1 MASVIIEITPKSS
14 WRTIEMAL
22 KGFPKTI
29 EMVPKV
35 SLEGH
40 RDGLSDHRD
49 GTEVFLQDHRDGL
62 SDHRGGA
69 KSVPGGP

>member
-1 MASVIIEITPKSS
+1 MASVI
-14 WRTIEMAL
+14 IEMAL

-29 EMVPKV
+29 EMAPKV
-35 SLEGH
+35 SLEDH
-40 RDGLSDHRD
+40 RDGLHDHRD
-49 GTEVFLQDHRDGL
+49 GTKVFLQDHRDGL